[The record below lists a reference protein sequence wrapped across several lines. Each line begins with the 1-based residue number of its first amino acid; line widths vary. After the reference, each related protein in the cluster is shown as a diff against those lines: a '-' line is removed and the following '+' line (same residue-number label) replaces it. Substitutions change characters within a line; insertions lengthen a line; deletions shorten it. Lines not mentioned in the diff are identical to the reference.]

1 MIHFKNISALIFDFG
16 GVLINLSRQRCIDSF
31 RTLGVRELEKYLDD
45 FNQSGFFLKLEQGK
59 ISPEQFRNEVRK
71 LTDQT
76 LTDEQIDR
84 AFCSFLLD
92 IPEEKLKLLLDLR
105 KRFKIYLLSNTNLI
119 HMNFCRAQHFH
130 FNGYSM
136 DDFFDKCYLSYEL
149 GLTKPDIR
157 VFNAVIDDIGLAPQQ
172 CLFLDDGL
180 KNIEQAQK
188 TGLQTYWVKQEEDL
202 SFLLQ
207 PEVFVYD

>member
-31 RTLGVRELEKYLDD
+31 RALGVRELEKYLDD
-45 FNQSGFFLKLEQGK
+45 FNQSGFFLELEQGK

-76 LTDEQIDR
+76 LTDEQIDQ

-92 IPEEKLKLLLDLR
+92 IPEEKLKLLLDIR

>member
-31 RTLGVRELEKYLDD
+31 RALGVRELEKYLDD
-45 FNQSGFFLKLEQGK
+45 FNQSGFFLELEQGK

-76 LTDEQIDR
+76 LTDEQIDQ

>member
-1 MIHFKNISALIFDFG
+1 MINFKNISALIFDFG
-16 GVLINLSRQRCIDSF
+16 GVLINLSRHRCIDSF

-45 FNQSGFFLKLEQGK
+45 FNQSGFFLELEQGK

-76 LTDEQIDR
+76 LTDEQIDQ

-207 PEVFVYD
+207 PGVFVYD

>member
-1 MIHFKNISALIFDFG
+1 
-16 GVLINLSRQRCIDSF
+16 
-31 RTLGVRELEKYLDD
+31 
-45 FNQSGFFLKLEQGK
+45 LEQGK

-76 LTDEQIDR
+76 LTDEQIDQ

-149 GLTKPDIR
+149 VLTKPDIR

-207 PEVFVYD
+207 PGVFVYD

>member
-31 RTLGVRELEKYLDD
+31 RALGVRELEKYLDD
-45 FNQSGFFLKLEQGK
+45 FNQSGFFLELEQGK

-76 LTDEQIDR
+76 LTDEQIDQ

-207 PEVFVYD
+207 PGVFVYD

>member
-1 MIHFKNISALIFDFG
+1 
-16 GVLINLSRQRCIDSF
+16 
-31 RTLGVRELEKYLDD
+31 
-45 FNQSGFFLKLEQGK
+45 
-59 ISPEQFRNEVRK
+59 
-71 LTDQT
+71 
-76 LTDEQIDR
+76 LTDEQIDQ

-207 PEVFVYD
+207 PGVFVYD